1 MPPQGGTL
9 VSVGRPGTMGVCL
22 AFGTGQGSYRNS
34 TFPFFRE
41 RYLILNNHLTE
52 KLGNGRKGGLS
63 IILTPPG
70 LRTPH
75 IVHLPKVLENTLVFL
90 LVFIASLFF
99 FFF

>member
-9 VSVGRPGTMGVCL
+9 VSVGGPGTMGVCL
-22 AFGTGQGSYRNS
+22 AFGTGQGGYRNS

-63 IILTPPG
+63 IILTPQ
-70 LRTPH
+70 
-75 IVHLPKVLENTLVFL
+75 VLGPPYRPPTKGALEHFS
-90 LVFIASLFF
+90 FSSSLHCKSFF
-99 FFF
+99 F